1 MSTSSSNQTKSTS
14 KFCKVCYDA
23 GKEYTT
29 HYVRDSI
36 GGTVVCPTLLNRK
49 CKYCKIAGH
58 TISRCPALKGKY
70 NNSYKAP
77 AKQTQAKQ
85 TQAPA
90 EQTQA
95 PAKQTQAPAKQTWE
109 ARVNQLRESPPPPPE
124 RKAPAKQAPTP
135 AKQAPAKQAPA
146 KQAPAKQAPAKQAP
160 APSQRAPPPDRKAPA
175 KQAPAKQAPV
185 PATKIK
191 NSGKNYFNSLSDI
204 MEEEANPL
212 AVGANTLAVGFKKTE
227 PFAQRDAKRDADLN
241 ENFPALSLR
250 PSQFD
255 SGKIIRPTPNKLNV
269 WARIAAQEPVQQ
281 AEPAQAEPAQAEQT
295 QEPVQQAEP
304 IQQAQPAQ
312 EPTQAEPAQEPVQ
325 QAEPVQ
331 AKEPVYESDSDSDS
345 EDESEVEVK
354 KKFISWADME

>member
-70 NNSYKAP
+70 NNSYKQTDKP
-77 AKQTQAKQ
+77 A
-85 TQAPA
+85 
-90 EQTQA
+90 QA

-124 RKAPAKQAPTP
+124 RKAPAKQAP
-135 AKQAPAKQAPA
+135 A
-146 KQAPAKQAPAKQAP
+146 
-160 APSQRAPPPDRKAPA
+160 QRAPPPDRK
-175 KQAPAKQAPV
+175 APAKQAPV

-212 AVGANTLAVGFKKTE
+212 AVGANPLAVGANPLAVGAIPLAVGFKNTE
-227 PFAQRDAKRDADLN
+227 PFAQHDAKRDADLN

-281 AEPAQAEPAQAEQT
+281 AEPAQAEPAQ
-295 QEPVQQAEP
+295 EPVQQAEP
-304 IQQAQPAQ
+304 A
-312 EPTQAEPAQEPVQ
+312 QAEPAQEPVQ
-325 QAEPVQ
+325 AKEQAQPVQ
-331 AKEPVYESDSDSDS
+331 AKEPESDSDSD
-345 EDESEVEVK
+345 DESEVEVK